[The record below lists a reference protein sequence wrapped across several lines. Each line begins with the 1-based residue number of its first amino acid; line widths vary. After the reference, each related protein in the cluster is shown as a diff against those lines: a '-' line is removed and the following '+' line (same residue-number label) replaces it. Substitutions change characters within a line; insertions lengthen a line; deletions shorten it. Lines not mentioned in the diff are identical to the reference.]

1 MRHNTAVGRRFL
13 PGSRAVRPAAAAV
26 FLLAAASL
34 LALGCASGGEPDIA
48 TLASNSDQVI
58 WEAGQKAFEK
68 RQWSNARQH
77 YKRIID
83 GFPQSE
89 YGPAARIG
97 VGDAYFQEGGTG
109 NYILAISAYREFLTL
124 YPSHPRS
131 DYALFQAAEAN
142 HKQRNGPDR
151 DQTPTQKALEEY
163 ERLVELYP
171 GSPYVEQARARI
183 QECRQS
189 LARAEFV
196 AGYFYQRT
204 REAYRA
210 AITRYEG
217 VITEFPDYE
226 QFDEVLYRLA
236 QCLHLSGRGAEAGP
250 HLARLLE
257 EYPQSK
263 HAEEAREL
271 LAQLPPG
278 GSREA
283 PGLPAPPVPGPASD
297 PDAGQAD
304 PSAAPDAAPSPAA
317 TPSPKPAADLQAET
331 SL

>member
-1 MRHNTAVGRRFL
+1 MGQDRTGAS
-13 PGSRAVRPAAAAV
+13 GSPRSTIRGFPPAAAL
-26 FLLAAASL
+26 LLAATSL
-34 LALGCASGGEPDIA
+34 AAFGCASGGEPDIA

-68 RQWSNARQH
+68 RQWQNARTL

-83 GFPQSE
+83 AFPQSE

-97 VGDAYFQEGGTG
+97 VADAYFQEGGTG

-142 HKQRNGPDR
+142 FKQRNGPDR
-151 DQTPTQKALEEY
+151 DQTSTVKALEEY
-163 ERLVELYP
+163 DRLVEAYP
-171 GSPYVEQARARI
+171 NSSYVEQARARI

-189 LARAEFV
+189 LARAEFL

-210 AITRYEG
+210 AIIRYEG
-217 VITEFPDYE
+217 LISDYPDYAR
-226 QFDEVLYRLA
+226 FDEVLYRLA
-236 QCLHLSGRGAEAGP
+236 ECLHLSGRAAEAGP

-257 EYPQSK
+257 EYPQSE
-263 HAEEAREL
+263 HADDAREL
-271 LAQLPPG
+271 MAQLPRG
-278 GSREA
+278 GAPAEA
-283 PGLPAPPVPGPASD
+283 PPAPGPAGPGSTAE
-297 PDAGQAD
+297 PA
-304 PSAAPDAAPSPAA
+304 PLAPDPTPKPAPSP
-317 TPSPKPAADLQAET
+317 TPDPPPS
-331 SL
+331 